1 MTSAQI
7 EQVIRLQEAGKGYRT
22 IASELGLSINSVKS
36 WCRRH
41 PVEETPVNGCKQ
53 CSAPLIQFPGKR
65 KRFYCSDRCRYLW
78 WAAHPECGGHRV
90 EYKHVCRYCGAEF
103 TNNRKAAEYCGRSC
117 FAKARMKVKPDE

>member
-65 KRFYCSDRCRYLW
+65 KRIYCSDRCRYLW
-78 WAAHPECGGHRV
+78 WAGVTGLSTNMSAAIAVPSSRTIGRLRSIAGGHASP
-90 EYKHVCRYCGAEF
+90 KQG
-103 TNNRKAAEYCGRSC
+103 
-117 FAKARMKVKPDE
+117 